1 MADRVTRRPGV
12 TIALVAALAIAQAQA
27 ASAQTTADPTRP
39 PAALMDNAGQ
49 ASVPPETVLQSVL
62 IPKRGKPLAVIGG
75 QTVKL
80 GELFDDRRL
89 VKVSEREVVLEGP
102 NGKESLPLTPGVE
115 KTNVIVKKN
124 RKPSAVR
131 AAQSEVKP

>member
-1 MADRVTRRPGV
+1 MADRVMRFPGV
-12 TIALVAALAIAQAQA
+12 TVVLVAVLAMAQA
-27 ASAQTTADPTRP
+27 ASAQTMADPTRP
-39 PAALMDNAGQ
+39 PAALADNAGE
-49 ASVPPETVLQSVL
+49 ASVPPEMVLQSVL
-62 IPKRGKPLAVIGG
+62 IPKKGRPLAVIGG

-80 GELFDDRRL
+80 GEMFDDRRL
-89 VKVSEREVVLEGP
+89 VKVSDREVVLEGP

>member
-1 MADRVTRRPGV
+1 MADRVMRHPGV
-12 TIALVAALAIAQAQA
+12 TIALVTVLAIAQA

-39 PAALMDNAGQ
+39 PAALTDNAGQ
-49 ASVPPETVLQSVL
+49 TSVPPETVLQSVL
-62 IPKRGKPLAVIGG
+62 IPKKGKPLAVIGG

-80 GELFDDRRL
+80 GEMFGDRRL
-89 VKVSEREVVLEGP
+89 VKVSDREVVLEGP

>member
-1 MADRVTRRPGV
+1 MADRVMRFPGV
-12 TIALVAALAIAQAQA
+12 TVVLVAVLAMAQA
-27 ASAQTTADPTRP
+27 ASAQTMADPTRP
-39 PAALMDNAGQ
+39 PAALVDNAGE
-49 ASVPPETVLQSVL
+49 ASVPPEMVLQSVL
-62 IPKRGKPLAVIGG
+62 IPKKGRPLAVIGG

-80 GELFDDRRL
+80 GEMFDDRRL
-89 VKVSEREVVLEGP
+89 VKVSDREVVLEGP

>member
-1 MADRVTRRPGV
+1 MADRVMRRPGV
-12 TIALVAALAIAQAQA
+12 TIALVAALAIAQA

-49 ASVPPETVLQSVL
+49 ATVPPETVLQSVL

-75 QTVKL
+75 QTVRL

>member
-1 MADRVTRRPGV
+1 MVDRVRRLSRGLVVGV
-12 TIALVAALAIAQAQA
+12 LAIAAWPMA
-27 ASAQTTADPTRP
+27 GAQTTADPTRP
-39 PAALMDNAGQ
+39 PAALLDNSSQSA
-49 ASVPPETVLQSVL
+49 VPAEAVLQSVL
-62 IPKRGKPLAVIGG
+62 IPKKGRPLAVIGG

-80 GELFDDRRL
+80 GELFDERRL

-115 KTNVIVKKN
+115 KTNIIVKKN

-131 AAQSEVKP
+131 AAQSEVRP